1 MTARSQMTMR
11 AFVQENANAGEVDA
25 HNNPAE
31 AIWSPK
37 ETIACFAWSRTK
49 VEAVSEDRTAII
61 EDLRCTMPIDAD
73 VSPSDRIQKIVNRTE
88 AAAIGTG
95 RVYFPG
101 PLAIETIQL
110 KPTHQELNLRAIS

>member
-11 AFVQENANAGEVDA
+11 AFVQENVNAGIVDE
-25 HNNPAE
+25 HNNPAKP
-31 AIWSPK
+31 IWAPK
-37 ETIACFAWSRTK
+37 ETIACFAWSSTK
-49 VEAVSEDRTAII
+49 VEAVSADRTAII

-73 VSPSDRIQKIVNRTE
+73 VSPSDQIEKIVNRTE
-88 AAAIGTG
+88 ASAIGTG

-110 KPTHQELNLRAIS
+110 TATHQQMSLRATS